1 MDYYSSCLISM
12 NFYTY
17 AYLREDGTPY
27 YIGKGVGNRAYKKSK
42 REINPPVDKNR
53 IIFLKK
59 NLTEDEAFRHEVYMI
74 DIFGR
79 KDLGTGILRNKT
91 NGGEGLS
98 GLIWSEEHKEKI
110 SKSQEGESNSFYG
123 KSHSEETRKKLSNAF
138 SGKNHPQYGGT
149 ISEEHK
155 LILSRV
161 HKGKI
166 PWNKGKKGVQIP
178 TEETRRKRSKAMKGR
193 KWWHN
198 PITGKTQMSIES
210 PGSDWVLGRTP

>member
-1 MDYYSSCLISM
+1 M

-155 LILSRV
+155 LILSRI

-166 PWNKGKKGVQIP
+166 PWNKGKKGMQIP
-178 TEETRRKRSKAMKGR
+178 SEETRKKRSKAMKGR

-198 PITGKTQMSIES
+198 PITGKTKMSVET

>member
-155 LILSRV
+155 LILSRI

-166 PWNKGKKGVQIP
+166 PWNKGKKGMQIP
-178 TEETRRKRSKAMKGR
+178 SEETRKKRSKAMKGR

-198 PITGKTQMSIES
+198 PITGKTKMSVET

>member
-1 MDYYSSCLISM
+1 M

>member
-1 MDYYSSCLISM
+1 M
-12 NFYTY
+12 NYYTY

-27 YIGKGVGNRAYKKSK
+27 YIGKGKGNRAYKKSK

-155 LILSRV
+155 LILSRI

-166 PWNKGKKGVQIP
+166 PWNKGKKGMQIP
-178 TEETRRKRSKAMKGR
+178 SEETRKKRSKAMKGR

-198 PITGKTQMSIES
+198 PITGKTKMSVET